1 MALVLESVE
10 PSFLNT
16 ICEVTMPSY
25 DIVLGLLVFF
35 KNYWIRQRCET
46 SWMKEACAL
55 RRIDPCC
62 KGNVSRTNST
72 IGIEW

>member
-16 ICEVTMPSY
+16 VCEVTMPSY

-46 SWMKEACAL
+46 SWMKEACVL
-55 RRIDPCC
+55 KRIDPCC
-62 KGNVSRTNST
+62 KGDGSGVNST
-72 IGIEW
+72 TRIEW